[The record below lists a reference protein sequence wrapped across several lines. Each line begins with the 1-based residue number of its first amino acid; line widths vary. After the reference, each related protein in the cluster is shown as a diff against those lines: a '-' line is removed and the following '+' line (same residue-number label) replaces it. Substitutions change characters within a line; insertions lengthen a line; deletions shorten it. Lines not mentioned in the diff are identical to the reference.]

1 MKKLTQIIYDTLF
14 AMREAPT
21 PEFVQLLANRLHA
34 KGVYVATS
42 NAAPHTTEGLSFRF
56 DRAIDLETI
65 EKDSLYQ
72 MLEEEAFAQLAPQG
86 AGELTIRRMVAEA
99 FVEISARV
107 QQALDEQALMRGC
120 EECAACKGATERTEN
135 KDELRNVK
143 VHAVRVESVDD
154 LRRILRNFIQ

>member
-14 AMREAPT
+14 ALREAPT

-56 DRAIDLETI
+56 DRAIDLDTI
-65 EKDSLYQ
+65 EKDTLYQ

-107 QQALDEQALMRGC
+107 QQALDAQASEGAC
-120 EECAACKGATERTEN
+120 GKCAACKGAEGAEGV
-135 KDELRNVK
+135 DELRNVK